1 MKMSKTLFLGG
12 LLLTGTLGMS
22 SGAVAAENAAG
33 VKEFMGKTVETAK
46 QAQAAAAAGDKDG
59 CLSAIKQT
67 KQNYKEITGDAA
79 GREPN
84 MLINHDNLRQVPY
97 ESDFGRRRKY
107 EGRDAGWNGRWF
119 FKAYPDR
126 LSKTL
131 RANRASGLSR

>member
-79 GREPN
+79 GKPLQDAMKKVREAQG
-84 MLINHDNLRQVPY
+84 LC
-97 ESDFGRRRKY
+97 
-107 EGRDAGWNGRWF
+107 DAGKPAEAAPILGEATAAME
-119 FKAYPDR
+119 KVAAGI
-126 LSKTL
+126 K
-131 RANRASGLSR
+131 